1 MSILIHIAYVLAGN
15 FLINGLFHF
24 LMGLLG
30 KKFVKRPKSVTP
42 AQYEKVYC
50 GRLFSSAVFNALYGL
65 AQIVAMLFV
74 LGLVGSFR
82 FGLTTGTGSLFAGIV
97 LGTVTIA
104 WKYEGTLS

>member
-1 MSILIHIAYVLAGN
+1 MILVYIAYLLAGN

-24 LMGLLG
+24 MMGLLG
-30 KKFVKRPKSVTP
+30 KKFVRRPKSVTP

-50 GRLFSSAVFNALYGL
+50 GKLFSSAVFNALYGL
-65 AQIVAMLFV
+65 AQIIAV
-74 LGLVGSFR
+74 LLVLLLVGSFR
-82 FGLTTGTGSLFAGIV
+82 FGLTAGTGSLFAGIV